1 MRVLAAVEL
10 GDLARVAVAATVA
23 GVGMTA
29 VFSLALLAAIRSREG
44 PGRVGWRLLSMGAG
58 VATLA
63 LVALGVYAVAA
74 A

>member
-1 MRVLAAVEL
+1 MLAAVEL
-10 GDLARVAVAATVA
+10 GDLARVVVAATVA
-23 GVGMTA
+23 GVGVTA

-44 PGRVGWRLLSMGAG
+44 PARWGWRALAIGGG

-74 A
+74 G